1 MAILLGAYGA
11 LKHLMIGIGRP
22 VLRAVSGLA
31 LATRQGAQGREL
43 RLGRGVTISG
53 GRHIFCATGV
63 TIGDDAEIIAT
74 RGPAPEGISV
84 DLGRDVR
91 ISRRCQIAPL
101 PGARIRIGDYSS
113 LHNGTYL
120 LGNVQIGRYC
130 LLSANIF
137 VSSGDHY
144 AFREPYLLIREQDEK
159 YTKEAEHGQAAVVIE
174 DDCWIG
180 WGVAIKKG
188 VSIGKGAV
196 VGANCIVTK
205 DVEPY
210 AVVAGQPARA
220 IRSRVVFLPPT
231 RIDAIVQTDWP
242 YLYRGFMLSPAERG
256 HRGMAGHVGALQEA
270 VLVLAR
276 VDFQAMRLS
285 GFVHVE
291 DGVAITLS
299 VDHTRAVS
307 KRMPGGSFEWSID
320 VDALHPATPSLS
332 DHPPRLPQHLIV
344 TVRVEPS
351 SPGGQPRT
359 DMPSW
364 SIQSFELMPW
374 SKIEEKHGHIQ

>member
-1 MAILLGAYGA
+1 MAILLGLHGA
-11 LKHLMIGIGRP
+11 LKHLMIGVGRP

-31 LATRQGAQGREL
+31 LATRQAARGMEL

-53 GRHIFCATGV
+53 GRHICCANGV

-74 RGPAPEGISV
+74 LGPAPEGISV
-84 DLGRDVR
+84 DLGRDVK

-120 LGNVQIGRYC
+120 LGNIQIGRYC

-144 AFREPYLLIREQDEK
+144 AFREPHLLIREQDGK
-159 YTKEAEHGQAAVVIE
+159 YTKEPEHGQAAVVIE

-188 VSIGKGAV
+188 VSIGKGSV

-220 IRSRVVFLPPT
+220 IRSRMDFLPPS
-231 RIDAIVQTDWP
+231 RINAVVQTDWP

-256 HRGMAGHVGALQEA
+256 RRGMAGHVGVLQEA
-270 VLVLAR
+270 VVVLAR

-285 GFVHVE
+285 GFVHGE

-299 VDHTRAVS
+299 VDHTKAVS
-307 KRMPGGSFEWSID
+307 KRVPVGSFEWSID
-320 VDALHPATPSLS
+320 VDELQPATASLS
-332 DHPPRLPQHLIV
+332 DHPPRLPQYLIV
-344 TVRVEPS
+344 SFRVMPS
-351 SPGGQPRT
+351 STDEPPRT
-359 DMPSW
+359 DMPCWSIRAFELLSW
-364 SIQSFELMPW
+364 S
-374 SKIEEKHGHIQ
+374 KNGEKRGHIQ